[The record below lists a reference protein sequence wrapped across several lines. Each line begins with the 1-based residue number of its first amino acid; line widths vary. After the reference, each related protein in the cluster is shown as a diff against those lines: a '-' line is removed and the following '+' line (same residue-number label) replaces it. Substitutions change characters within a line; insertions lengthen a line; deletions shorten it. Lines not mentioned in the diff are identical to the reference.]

1 MHTNFLIVESYKH
14 TRCEGK
20 HLYLIQY
27 NISCSG
33 RATYTDK
40 LFKFRNGRFEDL
52 LNDEINEQRDVA
64 NRMAGRSVAC
74 VDRKVTEPHHIS
86 PDKSLRHPCGL
97 SCFFANLLG
106 ESSPLR
112 VE

>member
-1 MHTNFLIVESYKH
+1 MFSTPIMLSLVCTYKYTVH
-14 TRCEGK
+14 IYSIYIKYITIFTIFFSP
-20 HLYLIQY
+20 LP
-27 NISCSG
+27 G

-74 VDRKVTEPHHIS
+74 VDRKVTGPNYIS
-86 PDKSLRHPCGL
+86 PDESLRHLPSL
-97 SCFFANLLG
+97 SC
-106 ESSPLR
+106 SLR
-112 VE
+112 